1 MVTIY
6 KAIEWHSHGDSEKF
20 TCVTRTWADQ
30 DLCIFV
36 KQFCLKEKA
45 N

>member
-6 KAIEWHSHGDSEKF
+6 KAMERNSHGGSEKF

-36 KQFCLKEKA
+36 KLFCLKEKA